1 MDYTITITD
10 TQKKGLEYVAADV
23 DEWVTNAATARAS
36 VAIKEIIELNTAH
49 CNANS
54 IAIAVGEDAQ
64 VQQAYDLGI
73 IKTAAQRNAEA
84 SASK

>member
-10 TQKKGLEYVAADV
+10 TQKKGLEYVAVDV
-23 DEWVTNAATARAS
+23 DEWITNAATARAS
-36 VAIKEIIELNTAH
+36 VAIAEIIELNTAH

-54 IAIAVGEDAQ
+54 IQLAIGEDAQ

-73 IKTAAQRNAEA
+73 IKTAAQRKALGI
-84 SASK
+84 

>member
-10 TQKKGLEYVAADV
+10 TQKKALEYAALDV
-23 DEWVTNAATARAS
+23 DEWITNSATARAS

-49 CNANS
+49 CNTNS

>member
-10 TQKKGLEYVAADV
+10 TQKKGLEFVAV
-23 DEWVTNAATARAS
+23 DPHEWITNAATARSAT
-36 VAIKEIIELNTAH
+36 AISEILALNIEH

-73 IKTAAQRNAEA
+73 IKTAAQRKALGI
-84 SASK
+84 